1 MNYYVSYNKST
12 GKILGIGTV
21 SILADL
27 VVMDNGTIA
36 SLSVPTN
43 ANYADSHYVSAGSL
57 TPKTISPV
65 YLAGNTLFEI
75 PVNSIVWVNWIPH
88 TVSGTYILQLL
99 DPILYNIMI
108 ENTLYLKSVFT
119 IDNRQ

>member
-36 SLSVPTN
+36 SLNVPTN

-65 YLAGNTLFEI
+65 YLA
-75 PVNSIVWVNWIPH
+75 
-88 TVSGTYILQLL
+88 
-99 DPILYNIMI
+99 
-108 ENTLYLKSVFT
+108 
-119 IDNRQ
+119 